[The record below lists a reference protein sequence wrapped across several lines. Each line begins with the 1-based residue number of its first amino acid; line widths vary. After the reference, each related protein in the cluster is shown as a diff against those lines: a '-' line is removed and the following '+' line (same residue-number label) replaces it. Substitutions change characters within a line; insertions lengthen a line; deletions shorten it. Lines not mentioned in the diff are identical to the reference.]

1 MHPLAKSLHNI
12 TRLCKLAYLTNIFS
26 KFNKV
31 IVALSSN
38 NVAGLLAAESVSDK
52 PKQTW
57 SHYEK

>member
-1 MHPLAKSLHNI
+1 MHPLAKSLRNI
-12 TRLCKLAYLTNIFS
+12 TRLYKLAYLINIFS

-38 NVAGLLAAESVSDK
+38 NVAGLLAAEIVRDK
-52 PKQTW
+52 PKQAW